1 MRTTRIGDHTRGRD
15 ATALSPTL
23 ETGVSRN
30 QAPEQHGSAQ
40 AGNAG
45 PGRNELDAGE
55 HRPTILRRGADTS
68 ALTTRQKRG
77 LHRCGLV
84 EADRFLWAEGWGL
97 ARGRVAVMSRGLSDG
112 EAATRVAVYGAGV
125 WGARAG
131 GCGSGLPPQFDD
143 LAGGRGVED
152 VLGAFLVEDM
162 TCRGGVGSGE
172 GGVSALRGEVFVVG
186 VVTGQPPQ
194 FDEVIALAD
203 VVDVVRAL
211 APEQVAGWRADRDRG
226 RADAGA
232 VRGQV
237 AGDRIVLAPARSAR

>member
-1 MRTTRIGDHTRGRD
+1 
-15 ATALSPTL
+15 
-23 ETGVSRN
+23 
-30 QAPEQHGSAQ
+30 
-40 AGNAG
+40 
-45 PGRNELDAGE
+45 
-55 HRPTILRRGADTS
+55 
-68 ALTTRQKRG
+68 
-77 LHRCGLV
+77 
-84 EADRFLWAEGWGL
+84 WGL

-143 LAGGRGVED
+143 LAGGGGVED
-152 VLGAFLVEDM
+152 VLGAFVVEDM
-162 TCRGGVGSGE
+162 TCRGGVGLGE

-237 AGDRIVLAPARSAR
+237 AGDRIVLALPGQLDDVRVVGHVEDGVGAVRVDVACRRCRGRFIFGGAGGGEVPGRVDGVCAA

>member
-1 MRTTRIGDHTRGRD
+1 
-15 ATALSPTL
+15 
-23 ETGVSRN
+23 
-30 QAPEQHGSAQ
+30 
-40 AGNAG
+40 
-45 PGRNELDAGE
+45 
-55 HRPTILRRGADTS
+55 
-68 ALTTRQKRG
+68 
-77 LHRCGLV
+77 
-84 EADRFLWAEGWGL
+84 
-97 ARGRVAVMSRGLSDG
+97 
-112 EAATRVAVYGAGV
+112 
-125 WGARAG
+125 
-131 GCGSGLPPQFDD
+131 
-143 LAGGRGVED
+143 

-237 AGDRIVLAPARSAR
+237 AGDRIVLALPGQLDDVRVVGDVEDVVGAVRVDVAGRRARGRFVFAGAGGGEVAGRGDGVCAPGQLDDVPTGVVEDVLAALCRGRVKLVV